1 MARALAE
8 QMEMSD
14 LGTLSFEERLGLMVD
29 REMSQREDR
38 RLQTMLRKAKLRV
51 PACVEDI
58 DFRHKRGLD
67 KSLVMALAACEWIK
81 GRQNLIITGPTG
93 AGKTYL
99 ACALVHKACLGG
111 HSAVYRRLPNL
122 LREITMARAD
132 GSYPKKMAAYAKT
145 NLIALDDW
153 GLDRLTREQ
162 ALDLL
167 ELLEDR
173 HGLNST
179 LVAAQVPID
188 HWHEIIG
195 DPTLADAVLDRL
207 VHSAHK
213 YRTEGRIYEEKVLDL
228 DPGDQKSVN
237 QNTSVASLRRS
248 GRLALEPLGVFARIR
263 WVSSPEYATIAGI
276 DEPQAQPQTAAE

>member
-1 MARALAE
+1 MAKALAE
-8 QMEMSD
+8 QMEMRD
-14 LGTLSFEERLGLMVD
+14 LDALTFDERLGLMVD
-29 REMSQREDR
+29 REMTEREDR
-38 RLQTMLRKAKLRV
+38 RLATRLRKAKLRV
-51 PACVEDI
+51 RACVEDI
-58 DFRHKRGLD
+58 DFRHRRGLD
-67 KSLVMALAACEWIK
+67 KSLVMALAGCEWIK

-99 ACALVHKACLGG
+99 ACALVHKACLEGY
-111 HSAVYRRLPNL
+111 SAAYRRLPNL
-122 LREITMARAD
+122 LRDIAMARAD
-132 GSYPKKMAAYAKT
+132 GNYHKKMAAYAKT

-173 HGLNST
+173 HGLKST

-195 DPTLADAVLDRL
+195 DPTLADAILDRL

-213 YRTEGRIYEEKVLDL
+213 IELKGESMRKKYSALTQEE
-228 DPGDQKSVN
+228 QKS
-237 QNTSVASLRRS
+237 
-248 GRLALEPLGVFARIR
+248 
-263 WVSSPEYATIAGI
+263 
-276 DEPQAQPQTAAE
+276 

>member
-1 MARALAE
+1 LLTNPIMEKLSAMRLTGMAKALAE

-29 REMSQREDR
+29 REMTEREDR
-38 RLQTMLRKAKLRV
+38 RLTTRLRKAKLRV
-51 PACVEDI
+51 HACVEDI

-67 KSLVMALAACEWIK
+67 KSLLMALAACDWIK

-99 ACALVHKACLGG
+99 ACALVHKACLEG
-111 HSAVYRRLPNL
+111 HNALYRRLPNL
-122 LREITMARAD
+122 LREVAMARGD
-132 GSYPKKMAAYAKT
+132 GSYPKVMAAYARAD
-145 NLIALDDW
+145 LIALDDW

-173 HGLNST
+173 HGLKST
-179 LVAAQVPID
+179 LAAAQAPID

-207 VHSAHK
+207 VHSAHRIELKGESMRKK
-213 YRTEGRIYEEKVLDL
+213 YSTLTRKE
-228 DPGDQKSVN
+228 QKS
-237 QNTSVASLRRS
+237 
-248 GRLALEPLGVFARIR
+248 
-263 WVSSPEYATIAGI
+263 
-276 DEPQAQPQTAAE
+276 

>member
-1 MARALAE
+1 MLTNPIMEKLSAMRLNGMAKALAE

-38 RLQTMLRKAKLRV
+38 RLQTRLRKAKLRV
-51 PACVEDI
+51 P
-58 DFRHKRGLD
+58 
-67 KSLVMALAACEWIK
+67 ACEWIK

-99 ACALVHKACLGG
+99 ACALVHKSCLEG

-173 HGLNST
+173 HGLKST

-213 YRTEGRIYEEKVLDL
+213 IELKGESMRKKYSTLTREE
-228 DPGDQKSVN
+228 QKS
-237 QNTSVASLRRS
+237 
-248 GRLALEPLGVFARIR
+248 
-263 WVSSPEYATIAGI
+263 
-276 DEPQAQPQTAAE
+276 

>member
-1 MARALAE
+1 LLTNPIMEKLSAMRLNGMAKALAE

-38 RLQTMLRKAKLRV
+38 RLQTRLRKAKLRV
-51 PACVEDI
+51 P
-58 DFRHKRGLD
+58 
-67 KSLVMALAACEWIK
+67 ACEWIK

-99 ACALVHKACLGG
+99 ACALVHKSCLEG

-173 HGLNST
+173 HGLKST

-213 YRTEGRIYEEKVLDL
+213 IELKGESMRKKYSTLTREE
-228 DPGDQKSVN
+228 QKS
-237 QNTSVASLRRS
+237 
-248 GRLALEPLGVFARIR
+248 
-263 WVSSPEYATIAGI
+263 
-276 DEPQAQPQTAAE
+276 

>member
-1 MARALAE
+1 LLTNPIMEKLGAMRLNGMARALAE
-8 QMEMSD
+8 QLEMSD

-29 REMSQREDR
+29 REMSQRQDR
-38 RLQTMLRKAKLRV
+38 RMQTRLRKAKLRV

-99 ACALVHKACLGG
+99 ACALVHKACLEG
-111 HSAVYRRLPNL
+111 HGAIYRRLPNL

-132 GSYPKKMAAYAKT
+132 GSYPQKMAAYAKT
-145 NLIALDDW
+145 SLIALDDW
-153 GLDRLTREQ
+153 GLDRLAREQ

-173 HGLNST
+173 HGLKST

-207 VHSAHK
+207 VHNAHK
-213 YRTEGRIYEEKVLDL
+213 IQLKGESMRKKYSTLTQEE
-228 DPGDQKSVN
+228 QKS
-237 QNTSVASLRRS
+237 
-248 GRLALEPLGVFARIR
+248 
-263 WVSSPEYATIAGI
+263 
-276 DEPQAQPQTAAE
+276 

>member
-1 MARALAE
+1 MAKALAE
-8 QMEMSD
+8 QMEMRD
-14 LGTLSFEERLGLMVD
+14 LDALTFDERLGLMVD
-29 REMSQREDR
+29 REISQREDR
-38 RLQTMLRKAKLRV
+38 RLQTRLRKAKLRV

-58 DFRHKRGLD
+58 DFRHRRGLD
-67 KSLVMALAACEWIK
+67 KSLVMALAGCEWIK

-99 ACALVHKACLGG
+99 ACALVHKACLEGY
-111 HSAVYRRLPNL
+111 SAVYRRLPNL
-122 LREITMARAD
+122 LRDIAMARAD
-132 GSYPKKMAAYAKT
+132 GNYHKKMAAYAKT

-173 HGLNST
+173 HGLKST

-195 DPTLADAVLDRL
+195 DPTLADAILDRL

-213 YRTEGRIYEEKVLDL
+213 IELKGESMRKKYSALTQEE
-228 DPGDQKSVN
+228 QK
-237 QNTSVASLRRS
+237 
-248 GRLALEPLGVFARIR
+248 P
-263 WVSSPEYATIAGI
+263 
-276 DEPQAQPQTAAE
+276 